1 MKLVILNGPNLNLL
15 GSRDPAVYGSQTLA
29 DVEADCA
36 AACAQH
42 GFDLDFFQSNSEGTL
57 VDKIQ
62 VSRDAA
68 GLIINPGA
76 YSHTSIAIHDALE
89 VLGCPI
95 IEVHLSNIHA
105 REEFRHKSYVSRL
118 ATGVIVGLG
127 AAGYGLA
134 IQAMAQ
140 RLAA

>member
-42 GFDLDFFQSNSEGTL
+42 GFELDFFQSNSEGTL
-57 VDKIQ
+57 VDHIQ
-62 VSRDAA
+62 ASRDAA
-68 GLIINPGA
+68 GVIINPGA

-89 VLGCPI
+89 VLTCPI

-134 IQAMAQ
+134 IQALAQ
-140 RLAA
+140 RLKA